1 MSLHCLYFSAVVLLE
16 LFGTEKE
23 TLHYNESTLSD
34 GIQKIFTDPRL
45 PAVDGAVGM
54 GKAHRCV
61 LVQQADRY
69 FGRDSFL
76 HERSQLFKVMNCYQY
91 CFFIDFFS

>member
-1 MSLHCLYFSAVVLLE
+1 ENSGAGQYDRDQAKKAGADMSLHWLYFSAVVLLG

-23 TLHYNESTLSD
+23 MLHYNESTLSD
-34 GIQKIFTDPRL
+34 GIQKISADP
-45 PAVDGAVGM
+45 
-54 GKAHRCV
+54 
-61 LVQQADRY
+61 
-69 FGRDSFL
+69 FL